1 MSQDSWIVDKTP
13 RRRGETRTRDGVM
26 NEMNS
31 RRGEGLT
38 ET

>member
-13 RRRGETRTRDGVM
+13 RRRGETRTRDGAIH
-26 NEMNS
+26 S